1 MASIFGAAA
10 QQEIN
15 DQKWYLRYKGSL
27 LIVGSGIAWI
37 LGELATSQEIADLG
51 WDSALGI
58 AATLAAFLVNRFT
71 RDGITPSMANRL
83 EQAGQKAFLDRP
95 SVSAPLVDTD
105 VEDPDLPV
113 YGGPSTN
120 GK

>member
-10 QQEIN
+10 QQEIK
-15 DQKWYLRYKGSL
+15 DQPWYLRYKGSL

-37 LGELATSQEIADLG
+37 LGELSTSQEIADLG
-51 WDSALGI
+51 WSSAVGI
-58 AATLAAFLVNRFT
+58 VATLVAFLVNRFT

-95 SVSAPLVDTD
+95 SVSAPLVNNA
-105 VEDPDLPV
+105 VQDPELPV